1 MPIQFNRWKGNAFIL
16 NLKRQKINTM
26 ENQFEIDASI
36 ENQAKNYLTECT
48 NDNKLNEHERH
59 ELSRLLKKALTP
71 SKEILMAVGEEEI
84 LNSDIFVNLPDS
96 YLLMNSPSTSF
107 GERLTAVSLTL
118 GKMYGNYLIENNL
131 KEICEESFNN
141 FLTYAGLP
149 LNIQR
154 KPTVLM
160 HFLTTFL
167 DDPLEILLNY
177 SVLFTKIGA
186 PTFKSIFEVTN
197 YVLQDSLQNQT
208 SN

>member
-1 MPIQFNRWKGNAFIL
+1 MK
-16 NLKRQKINTM
+16 
-26 ENQFEIDASI
+26 NQLQIDPSI
-36 ENQAKNYLTECT
+36 ENQVKNYLTECA
-48 NDNKLNEHERH
+48 NDNKLTEQERY

-71 SKEILMAVGEEEI
+71 SNEILMAVGEDEI

-96 YLLMNSPSTSF
+96 YVLMNSASTSF
-107 GERLTAVSLTL
+107 GARFTDVSLTL
-118 GKMYGNYLIENNL
+118 GEMYGNYLIENNL

-149 LNIQR
+149 INIQK

-177 SVLFTKIGA
+177 SVLFTKIGS
-186 PTFKSIFEVTN
+186 PTFKSILEVTN
-197 YVLQDSLQNQT
+197 YVLQDTAQNQK
-208 SN
+208 NN